1 MNNNLFILRCAIE
14 SAKAQQKPLY
24 VAVVDAT
31 NAFPLTDCATLWL
44 KLQRLGI
51 GGPIFDWL
59 WMVYACV
66 EYYVRHAGLTTD
78 LFGALIGLL
87 TGDTSS
93 PVLWNLFAS
102 DLDMPAHRDD
112 VFLVQRRISIL
123 AQADDIL
130 LLSHSPSGFQL
141 KLNSMNTW
149 GRLNFILVNKIKTV
163 AMVYGSPVPSPLP
176 EFMVGDAVLTI
187 SKKEKYVR
195 VVFSTDTC
203 SIFDKHYK
211 VKEKSAWYYGH
222 SIWAIKDW
230 TGDLLPRHAK
240 QLYMAQVDCHL
251 IHGCEVM
258 PDATKSLLEPLVD
271 VQVKFIC
278 KMLHVGSRSMLVP
291 LHTETGITPLQTCR
305 FVLVLNFLKYTLTL
319 QDNHLVWAAIMNSIA
334 LHISGRKTWFTD
346 VLQAACN
353 LPFSLAYDLDPWS
366 MTPDYIDTYSKNGLQ
381 MHGRLVTARSWQ

>member
-1 MNNNLFILRCAIE
+1 
-14 SAKAQQKPLY
+14 
-24 VAVVDAT
+24 
-31 NAFPLTDCATLWL
+31 
-44 KLQRLGI
+44 
-51 GGPIFDWL
+51 
-59 WMVYACV
+59 MVYACV

-211 VKEKSAWYYGH
+211 VKEKSA
-222 SIWAIKDW
+222 
-230 TGDLLPRHAK
+230 
-240 QLYMAQVDCHL
+240 
-251 IHGCEVM
+251 
-258 PDATKSLLEPLVD
+258 
-271 VQVKFIC
+271 
-278 KMLHVGSRSMLVP
+278 
-291 LHTETGITPLQTCR
+291 
-305 FVLVLNFLKYTLTL
+305 
-319 QDNHLVWAAIMNSIA
+319 
-334 LHISGRKTWFTD
+334 
-346 VLQAACN
+346 
-353 LPFSLAYDLDPWS
+353 
-366 MTPDYIDTYSKNGLQ
+366 
-381 MHGRLVTARSWQ
+381 